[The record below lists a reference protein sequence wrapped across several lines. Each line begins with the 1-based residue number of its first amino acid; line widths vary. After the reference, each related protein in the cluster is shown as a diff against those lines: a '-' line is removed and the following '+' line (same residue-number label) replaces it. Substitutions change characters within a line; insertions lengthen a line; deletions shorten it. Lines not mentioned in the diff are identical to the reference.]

1 MATGVVK
8 WFSDEKGFGFI
19 TPDDGG
25 KDAFVHF
32 SGIAGDGFRTSPRA
46 RRSSTSSASPRR
58 APRRPTSG
66 SSSLAKEEK
75 VEFEGEV
82 VEALPNAMFR
92 VQLDNGHEVLGHV
105 AGKMR
110 RFRIRIL
117 PGDRVRVEVSP
128 YDLNRARIVYR
139 HRCGSPPARGGSR
152 RDRERAEPR
161 DRGGARAAPGSRVVR
176 WIGDDCAVV
185 RAGAFA
191 AVSVDVM
198 VDGTHF
204 RPRRRDVTPEDVG
217 HRALAGA
224 LSDLA
229 AMGAEPG
236 EAYLVRRAPARD
248 GRRGRARPAPRRR
261 GARAGAGSTIAGGDL
276 TRGPALTI
284 AVTVMGWAGR
294 AAR

>member
-25 KDAFVHF
+25 QDAFVHF
-32 SGIAGDGFRTSPRA
+32 SAIQGDGFRTLAEGAKVEYELGESPKGPQA
-46 RRSSTSSASPRR
+46 TNVRSDLRTR
-58 APRRPTSG
+58 SG
-66 SSSLAKEEK
+66 LAKEEK

-139 HRCGSPPARGGSR
+139 HR
-152 RDRERAEPR
+152 
-161 DRGGARAAPGSRVVR
+161 
-176 WIGDDCAVV
+176 
-185 RAGAFA
+185 
-191 AVSVDVM
+191 
-198 VDGTHF
+198 
-204 RPRRRDVTPEDVG
+204 
-217 HRALAGA
+217 
-224 LSDLA
+224 
-229 AMGAEPG
+229 
-236 EAYLVRRAPARD
+236 
-248 GRRGRARPAPRRR
+248 
-261 GARAGAGSTIAGGDL
+261 
-276 TRGPALTI
+276 
-284 AVTVMGWAGR
+284 
-294 AAR
+294 